1 MNVVEPIY
9 VFGHKNPD
17 TDSVTGAISYAYLKN
32 KLGVN
37 AVPKVLGSLSKETE
51 FVLNY
56 FNVPRP
62 AYLNDVKV
70 QLKDVNFHKN
80 YVLNENKPII
90 DAFNVMNVNAITG
103 LPLVDDNRMF
113 KGYVSLKEI
122 AADMIYNENL
132 LVDTD
137 FLNLVKVLDST
148 DYMMFDNHI
157 TGYAHAATFDDETF
171 INNIELD
178 HESILITGDREK
190 LIEHAI
196 ERGVK
201 LIILIKNRS
210 LSKRLRS
217 LAQKKHINII
227 SSPKSSFKIAR
238 VLCLANPIK
247 TIKRGQATVYF
258 NELDYLTYFNDET
271 SKLKHTNYPIVNNKG
286 VCLGMLRTIEA
297 HEVKRKKVILVD
309 HNMSSQSVDGL
320 YESDIV
326 EIIDH
331 HNIGDINTSMPI
343 NFRNMSVGSVNT
355 IIHELYKENGVKI
368 PSSIAGLMLSGII
381 SDTLL
386 LQSPTTTELD
396 RAVAKSLAK
405 IAKVDIKKYGIE
417 MLESGVD
424 IKGLSANEI
433 IYKDFKTY
441 KINDHPM
448 SIGQVFTTDYKLFK
462 DREGELIEELNQ
474 IARNHEYAVCA
485 LFVTNFLTNDSNILF
500 SDNSKRILEQAYN
513 KSDLKEGAILKN
525 VVSRKKQ
532 MVPCIM
538 DVVEHL

>member
-1 MNVVEPIY
+1 M
-9 VFGHKNPD
+9 
-17 TDSVTGAISYAYLKN
+17 
-32 KLGVN
+32 
-37 AVPKVLGSLSKETE
+37 
-51 FVLNY
+51 
-56 FNVPRP
+56 
-62 AYLNDVKV
+62 
-70 QLKDVNFHKN
+70 
-80 YVLNENKPII
+80 
-90 DAFNVMNVNAITG
+90 
-103 LPLVDDNRMF
+103 
-113 KGYVSLKEI
+113 
-122 AADMIYNENL
+122 
-132 LVDTD
+132 
-137 FLNLVKVLDST
+137 
-148 DYMMFDNHI
+148 
-157 TGYAHAATFDDETF
+157 
-171 INNIELD
+171 
-178 HESILITGDREK
+178 
-190 LIEHAI
+190 
-196 ERGVK
+196 
-201 LIILIKNRS
+201 IKNRS

-441 KINDHPM
+441 KINDHSM

>member
-1 MNVVEPIY
+1 MEPIY

-17 TDSVTGAISYAYLKN
+17 TDSVCGAISYAYLKN
-32 KLGVN
+32 KLGVKAEPRVIGEIN
-37 AVPKVLGSLSKETE
+37 KETE
-51 FVLNY
+51 YVLKY
-56 FNVPRP
+56 FKIEVPH
-62 AYLNDVKV
+62 YLNDVKV

-80 YVLNENKPII
+80 YLLNENKPII
-90 DAFNVMNVNAITG
+90 DAFNVMNLNAITG
-103 LPLVDDNRMF
+103 LPLVDDNKKF

-137 FLNLVKVLDST
+137 FINLVNVLDAKEYLKY
-148 DYMMFDNHI
+148 DDHI

-178 HESILITGDREK
+178 KESILIVGDREK

-196 ERGVK
+196 NKGVK
-201 LIILIKNRS
+201 MIILVKNRP
-210 LSKRLRS
+210 LSSRLKH
-217 LAQKKHINII
+217 LAVKNKISVII
-227 SSPKSSFKIAR
+227 SPKSSFKVAR

-247 TIKRGQATVYF
+247 TIKRGQETIYF
-258 NELDYLTYFNDET
+258 NEQDYLTYFNDET
-271 SKLKHTNYPIVNNKG
+271 SRLKHTNYPIVNNKG
-286 VCLGMLRTIEA
+286 ICLGMLRTIDA

-309 HNMSSQSVDGL
+309 HNMTSQSIDGL
-320 YESDIV
+320 YESEIL

-331 HNIGDINTSMPI
+331 HNIGDINTSAPI

-355 IIHELYKENGVKI
+355 IIYLMYKENGIRI
-368 PSSIAGLMLSGII
+368 PQNIAGLMLSGII

-396 RAVAKSLAK
+396 KVVASTLAHT
-405 IAKVDIKKYGIE
+405 ARLNIKKYGLD
-417 MLESGVD
+417 MLSSGVD
-424 IKGLSANEI
+424 IKGLTANEI
-433 IYKDFKTY
+433 VYRDFKTY
-441 KINDHPM
+441 KINDHSM
-448 SIGQVFTTDYKLFK
+448 AIGQVFTTDYKMYK
-462 DREGELIEELNQ
+462 ERENELVEELNRL
-474 IARNHEYAVCA
+474 AANNSFSVCA
-485 LFVTNFLTNDSNILF
+485 LFVTNFLTNDSNILY
-500 SDNSKRILEQAYN
+500 SENSKRILEQAYN
-513 KSDLKEGAILKN
+513 INELHEGDIIKN

>member
-1 MNVVEPIY
+1 MEPIY

-17 TDSVTGAISYAYLKN
+17 TDSVCGAISYAYLKN
-32 KLGVN
+32 KLGVKAEPRVIGEIN
-37 AVPKVLGSLSKETE
+37 KETE
-51 FVLNY
+51 YVLKY
-56 FNVPRP
+56 FKIEVPH
-62 AYLNDVKV
+62 YLNDVKV

-80 YVLNENKPII
+80 YLLNENKPII
-90 DAFNVMNVNAITG
+90 DAFNVMNLNAITG
-103 LPLVDDNRMF
+103 LPLVDDNKKF

-137 FLNLVKVLDST
+137 FINLVNVLDAKEYLKY
-148 DYMMFDNHI
+148 DDHI

-178 HESILITGDREK
+178 KESILIVGDREK

-196 ERGVK
+196 NKGVK
-201 LIILIKNRS
+201 MIILVKNRP
-210 LSKRLRS
+210 LSSRLKH
-217 LAQKKHINII
+217 LAVKNKINVII
-227 SSPKSSFKIAR
+227 SPKSSFKVAR

-247 TIKRGQATVYF
+247 TIKRGQETIYF
-258 NELDYLTYFNDET
+258 NEQDYLTYFNDET

-286 VCLGMLRTIEA
+286 VCLGMLRTIDA

-309 HNMSSQSVDGL
+309 HNMTSQSIDGL
-320 YESDIV
+320 YESEIL

-331 HNIGDINTSMPI
+331 HNIGDINTSAPI

-355 IIHELYKENGVKI
+355 IIYLMYKENGIRI
-368 PSSIAGLMLSGII
+368 PQNIAGLMLSGII

-396 RAVAKSLAK
+396 KVVASTLAHT
-405 IAKVDIKKYGIE
+405 AKLSMKKYGLD
-417 MLESGVD
+417 MLSSGVD
-424 IKGLSANEI
+424 IKGFTANEI
-433 IYKDFKTY
+433 VYRDFKTY
-441 KINDHPM
+441 KINDHSM
-448 SIGQVFTTDYKLFK
+448 AIGQVFTTDYKMYK
-462 DREGELIEELNQ
+462 ERENELVEELNRL
-474 IARNHEYAVCA
+474 AANNSFSVCA
-485 LFVTNFLTNDSNILF
+485 LFVTNFLTNDSNILY
-500 SDNSKRILEQAYN
+500 SENSKRILEQAYN
-513 KSDLKEGAILKN
+513 INELHEGDVIKN

>member
-1 MNVVEPIY
+1 MEPIY

-17 TDSVTGAISYAYLKN
+17 TDSVCGAISYAYLKN
-32 KLGVN
+32 KLGVKAEPRVIGEIN
-37 AVPKVLGSLSKETE
+37 KETE
-51 FVLNY
+51 YVLKY
-56 FNVPRP
+56 FKIEVPH
-62 AYLNDVKV
+62 YLNDVKV

-80 YVLNENKPII
+80 YLLNENKPII
-90 DAFNVMNVNAITG
+90 DAFNVMNLNAITG
-103 LPLVDDNRMF
+103 LPLVDDNKKF

-137 FLNLVKVLDST
+137 FINLVNVLDAKEYLKY
-148 DYMMFDNHI
+148 DDHI

-178 HESILITGDREK
+178 KESILIVGDREK

-196 ERGVK
+196 NKGVK
-201 LIILIKNRS
+201 MIILVKNRP
-210 LSKRLRS
+210 LSSRLKH
-217 LAQKKHINII
+217 LAVKNKINVII
-227 SSPKSSFKIAR
+227 SPKSSFKVAR

-247 TIKRGQATVYF
+247 TIKRGQETIYF
-258 NELDYLTYFNDET
+258 NEQDYLTYFNDET
-271 SKLKHTNYPIVNNKG
+271 SRLKHTNYPIVNNKG
-286 VCLGMLRTIEA
+286 VCLGMLRTIDA

-309 HNMSSQSVDGL
+309 HNMTSQSIDGL
-320 YESDIV
+320 YESEIL

-331 HNIGDINTSMPI
+331 HNIGDINTSAPI

-355 IIHELYKENGVKI
+355 IIYLMYKENGIRI
-368 PSSIAGLMLSGII
+368 PQNIAGLMLSGII

-396 RAVAKSLAK
+396 KVVASTLAHT
-405 IAKVDIKKYGIE
+405 AKLNMKKYGLD
-417 MLESGVD
+417 MLSSGVD
-424 IKGLSANEI
+424 IKGFTANEI
-433 IYKDFKTY
+433 VYRDFKTY
-441 KINDHPM
+441 KINDHSM
-448 SIGQVFTTDYKLFK
+448 AIGQVFTTDYKMYK
-462 DREGELIEELNQ
+462 ERENELVEELNRL
-474 IARNHEYAVCA
+474 AANNSFSVCA
-485 LFVTNFLTNDSNILF
+485 LFVTNFLTNDSNILY
-500 SDNSKRILEQAYN
+500 SENSKRILEQAYN
-513 KSDLKEGAILKN
+513 INELHEGDVIKN

>member
-1 MNVVEPIY
+1 MEPIY

-17 TDSVTGAISYAYLKN
+17 TDSVCGAISYAYLKN
-32 KLGVN
+32 KLGVKAEPRVIGEIN
-37 AVPKVLGSLSKETE
+37 KETE
-51 FVLNY
+51 YVLKY
-56 FNVPRP
+56 FKIEVPH
-62 AYLNDVKV
+62 YLNDVKV

-80 YVLNENKPII
+80 YLLNENKPII
-90 DAFNVMNVNAITG
+90 DAFNVMNLNAITG
-103 LPLVDDNRMF
+103 LPLVDDNKKF

-137 FLNLVKVLDST
+137 FINLVNVLDAKKYLKY
-148 DYMMFDNHI
+148 DDHI

-178 HESILITGDREK
+178 KESILIVGDREK

-196 ERGVK
+196 NKGVK
-201 LIILIKNRS
+201 MIILVKNRP
-210 LSKRLRS
+210 LSSRLKH
-217 LAQKKHINII
+217 LAVKNKINVII
-227 SSPKSSFKIAR
+227 SPKSSFKVAR

-247 TIKRGQATVYF
+247 TIKRGQETIYF
-258 NELDYLTYFNDET
+258 NEQDYLTYFNDET

-286 VCLGMLRTIEA
+286 VCLGMLRTIDA

-309 HNMSSQSVDGL
+309 HNMTSQSIDGL
-320 YESDIV
+320 YESEIL

-331 HNIGDINTSMPI
+331 HNIGDINTSAPI

-355 IIHELYKENGVKI
+355 IIYLMYKENGIRI
-368 PSSIAGLMLSGII
+368 PQNIAGLMLSGII

-396 RAVAKSLAK
+396 KVVASTLAHT
-405 IAKVDIKKYGIE
+405 AKLNMKKYGLD
-417 MLESGVD
+417 MLSSGVD
-424 IKGLSANEI
+424 IKGFTANEI
-433 IYKDFKTY
+433 VYRDFKTY
-441 KINDHPM
+441 KINDHSM
-448 SIGQVFTTDYKLFK
+448 AIGQVFTTDYKMYK
-462 DREGELIEELNQ
+462 ERENELVEELNRL
-474 IARNHEYAVCA
+474 AANNSFSVCA
-485 LFVTNFLTNDSNILF
+485 LFVTNFLTNDSNILY
-500 SDNSKRILEQAYN
+500 SENSKRILEQAYN
-513 KSDLKEGAILKN
+513 INELHEGDVIKN

>member
-1 MNVVEPIY
+1 MEPIY

-17 TDSVTGAISYAYLKN
+17 TDSVCGAISYAYLKN
-32 KLGVN
+32 KLGVKAEPRVIGEIN
-37 AVPKVLGSLSKETE
+37 KETE
-51 FVLNY
+51 YVLKY
-56 FNVPRP
+56 FKTEVPH
-62 AYLNDVKV
+62 YLNDVKV

-80 YVLNENKPII
+80 YLLNENKPII
-90 DAFNVMNVNAITG
+90 DAFNVMNLNAITG
-103 LPLVDDNRMF
+103 LPLVDDNKKF

-137 FLNLVKVLDST
+137 FINLVNVLEAKEYLKYDE
-148 DYMMFDNHI
+148 HI

-178 HESILITGDREK
+178 KESILIVGDREK

-196 ERGVK
+196 NKGVK
-201 LIILIKNRS
+201 MIILVKNRP
-210 LSKRLRS
+210 LSSRLKH
-217 LAQKKHINII
+217 LAVKNKINVII
-227 SSPKSSFKIAR
+227 SPKSSFKVAR

-247 TIKRGQATVYF
+247 TIKRGQETIYF
-258 NELDYLTYFNDET
+258 NEQDYLTYFNDET

-286 VCLGMLRTIEA
+286 VCLGMLRTIDA

-309 HNMSSQSVDGL
+309 HNMTSQSIDGL
-320 YESDIV
+320 YESEIL

-331 HNIGDINTSMPI
+331 HNIGDINTSAPI

-355 IIHELYKENGVKI
+355 IIYLMYKENGIRI
-368 PSSIAGLMLSGII
+368 PQNIAGLMLSGII

-396 RAVAKSLAK
+396 KVVASTLAHT
-405 IAKVDIKKYGIE
+405 AKLSMKKYGLD
-417 MLESGVD
+417 MLSSGVD
-424 IKGLSANEI
+424 IKGFTANEI
-433 IYKDFKTY
+433 VYRDFKTY
-441 KINDHPM
+441 KINDHSM
-448 SIGQVFTTDYKLFK
+448 AIGQVFTTDYKMYK
-462 DREGELIEELNQ
+462 ERENELVEELNRL
-474 IARNHEYAVCA
+474 AANNSFSVCA
-485 LFVTNFLTNDSNILF
+485 LFVTNFLTNDSNILY
-500 SDNSKRILEQAYN
+500 SENSKRILEQAYN
-513 KSDLKEGAILKN
+513 INELHEGDVIKN

>member
-1 MNVVEPIY
+1 MEPIY

-17 TDSVTGAISYAYLKN
+17 TDSVCGAISYAYLKN
-32 KLGVN
+32 KLGVKAEPRVIGEIN
-37 AVPKVLGSLSKETE
+37 KETE
-51 FVLNY
+51 YVLKY
-56 FNVPRP
+56 FKIEVPH
-62 AYLNDVKV
+62 YLNDVKV

-80 YVLNENKPII
+80 YLLNENKPII
-90 DAFNVMNVNAITG
+90 DAFNVMNLNAITG
-103 LPLVDDNRMF
+103 LPLVDDNKKF

-137 FLNLVKVLDST
+137 FINLVNVLDAKEYLKY
-148 DYMMFDNHI
+148 DDHI

-178 HESILITGDREK
+178 KESILIVGDREK

-196 ERGVK
+196 NKGVK
-201 LIILIKNRS
+201 MIILVKNRP
-210 LSKRLRS
+210 LSSRLKH
-217 LAQKKHINII
+217 LAVKNKINVII
-227 SSPKSSFKIAR
+227 SPKSSFKVAR

-247 TIKRGQATVYF
+247 TIKRGQETIYF
-258 NELDYLTYFNDET
+258 NEQDYLTYFNDET
-271 SKLKHTNYPIVNNKG
+271 SRLKHTNYPIVNNKG
-286 VCLGMLRTIEA
+286 VCLGMLRTIDA

-309 HNMSSQSVDGL
+309 HNMTSQSIDGL
-320 YESDIV
+320 YESEIL

-331 HNIGDINTSMPI
+331 HNIGDINTSAPI

-355 IIHELYKENGVKI
+355 IIYLMYKENGIRI
-368 PSSIAGLMLSGII
+368 PQNIAGLMLSGII

-396 RAVAKSLAK
+396 KVVASTLAHT
-405 IAKVDIKKYGIE
+405 AKLNIKKYGLD
-417 MLESGVD
+417 MLSSGVD
-424 IKGLSANEI
+424 IKGLTANEI
-433 IYKDFKTY
+433 VYRDFKTY
-441 KINDHPM
+441 KINDHSM
-448 SIGQVFTTDYKLFK
+448 AIGQVFTTDYKMYK
-462 DREGELIEELNQ
+462 ERENELVEELNKL
-474 IARNHEYAVCA
+474 AANNSFSVCA
-485 LFVTNFLTNDSNILF
+485 LFVTNFLTNDSNILY
-500 SDNSKRILEQAYN
+500 SENSKRILEQAYN
-513 KSDLKEGAILKN
+513 INELHEGDVIKN

>member
-1 MNVVEPIY
+1 MEPIY

-17 TDSVTGAISYAYLKN
+17 TDSVCGAISYAYLKN
-32 KLGVN
+32 KLGVKAEPRVIGEIN
-37 AVPKVLGSLSKETE
+37 KETE
-51 FVLNY
+51 YVLKY
-56 FNVPRP
+56 FKIEVPH
-62 AYLNDVKV
+62 YLNDVKV

-80 YVLNENKPII
+80 YLLNENKPII
-90 DAFNVMNVNAITG
+90 DAFNVMNLNAITG
-103 LPLVDDNRMF
+103 LPLVDDNKKF

-137 FLNLVKVLDST
+137 FINLVNVLEAKEYLKYDE
-148 DYMMFDNHI
+148 HI

-178 HESILITGDREK
+178 KESILIVGDREK

-196 ERGVK
+196 NKGVK
-201 LIILIKNRS
+201 MIILVKNRP
-210 LSKRLRS
+210 LSSRLKH
-217 LAQKKHINII
+217 LAVKNKINVII
-227 SSPKSSFKIAR
+227 SPKSSFKVAR

-247 TIKRGQATVYF
+247 TIKRGQETIYF
-258 NELDYLTYFNDET
+258 NEQDYLTYFNDET
-271 SKLKHTNYPIVNNKG
+271 STLKHTNYPIVNNKG
-286 VCLGMLRTIEA
+286 VCLGMLRTIDA

-309 HNMSSQSVDGL
+309 HNMTSQSIDGL
-320 YESDIV
+320 YESEIL

-331 HNIGDINTSMPI
+331 HNIGDINTSAPI

-355 IIHELYKENGVKI
+355 IIYLMYKENGIRI
-368 PSSIAGLMLSGII
+368 PQNIAGLMLSGII

-396 RAVAKSLAK
+396 KVVASTLAHT
-405 IAKVDIKKYGIE
+405 AKLNMKKYGLD
-417 MLESGVD
+417 MLSSGVD
-424 IKGLSANEI
+424 IKGLTANEI
-433 IYKDFKTY
+433 VYRDFKTY
-441 KINDHPM
+441 KINDHSM
-448 SIGQVFTTDYKLFK
+448 AIGQVFTTDYKMYK
-462 DREGELIEELNQ
+462 ERENELVEELNRL
-474 IARNHEYAVCA
+474 ASNNSFSVCA
-485 LFVTNFLTNDSNILF
+485 LFVTNFLTNDSNILY
-500 SDNSKRILEQAYN
+500 SENSKRILEQAYN
-513 KSDLKEGAILKN
+513 INELHEGDIIKN

>member
-1 MNVVEPIY
+1 MEPIY

-17 TDSVTGAISYAYLKN
+17 TDSVCGAISYAYLKN
-32 KLGVN
+32 KLGVKAEPRVIGEIN
-37 AVPKVLGSLSKETE
+37 KETE
-51 FVLNY
+51 YVLKY
-56 FNVPRP
+56 FKIEVPH
-62 AYLNDVKV
+62 YLNDVKV

-80 YVLNENKPII
+80 YLLNENKPII
-90 DAFNVMNVNAITG
+90 DAFNVMNLNAITG
-103 LPLVDDNRMF
+103 LPLVDDNKKF

-137 FLNLVKVLDST
+137 FINLVNVLDAKEYLKY
-148 DYMMFDNHI
+148 DDHI

-178 HESILITGDREK
+178 KESILIVGDREK

-196 ERGVK
+196 NKGVK
-201 LIILIKNRS
+201 MIILVKNRP
-210 LSKRLRS
+210 LSSRLKH
-217 LAQKKHINII
+217 LAVKNKINVII
-227 SSPKSSFKIAR
+227 SPKSSFKVAR

-247 TIKRGQATVYF
+247 TIKRGQETIYF
-258 NELDYLTYFNDET
+258 NEQDYLTYFNDET
-271 SKLKHTNYPIVNNKG
+271 SKLKHTNYRTVNNKG
-286 VCLGMLRTIEA
+286 VCLGMLRTIDA

-309 HNMSSQSVDGL
+309 HNMTSQSIDGL
-320 YESDIV
+320 YESGIL

-331 HNIGDINTSMPI
+331 HNIGDINTSAPI

-355 IIHELYKENGVKI
+355 IIYLMYKENGIRI
-368 PSSIAGLMLSGII
+368 PQNIAGLMLSGII

-396 RAVAKSLAK
+396 KVVASTLAHT
-405 IAKVDIKKYGIE
+405 AKLNMKKYGLD
-417 MLESGVD
+417 MLSSGVD
-424 IKGLSANEI
+424 IKGFTANEI
-433 IYKDFKTY
+433 VYRDFKTY
-441 KINDHPM
+441 KINDHSM
-448 SIGQVFTTDYKLFK
+448 AIGQVFTTDYKMYK
-462 DREGELIEELNQ
+462 ERENELVEELNRL
-474 IARNHEYAVCA
+474 AANNSFSVCA
-485 LFVTNFLTNDSNILF
+485 LFVTNFLTNDSNILY
-500 SDNSKRILEQAYN
+500 SENSKRILEQAYN
-513 KSDLKEGAILKN
+513 INQLHEGDVIKN

>member
-1 MNVVEPIY
+1 MEPIY

-17 TDSVTGAISYAYLKN
+17 TDSVCGAISYAYLKN
-32 KLGVN
+32 KLGVKAEPRVIGEIN
-37 AVPKVLGSLSKETE
+37 KETE
-51 FVLNY
+51 YVLKY
-56 FNVPRP
+56 FKIEVPH
-62 AYLNDVKV
+62 YLNDVKV

-80 YVLNENKPII
+80 YLLNENKPII
-90 DAFNVMNVNAITG
+90 DAFNVMNLNAITG
-103 LPLVDDNRMF
+103 IPLVDDNKKF

-137 FLNLVKVLDST
+137 FINLVNVLDAKEYLKY
-148 DYMMFDNHI
+148 DDHI

-178 HESILITGDREK
+178 KESILIVGDREK

-196 ERGVK
+196 NKGVK
-201 LIILIKNRS
+201 MIILVKNRP
-210 LSKRLRS
+210 LSSRLKH
-217 LAQKKHINII
+217 LAVKNKINVII
-227 SSPKSSFKIAR
+227 SPKSSFKVAR

-247 TIKRGQATVYF
+247 TIKRGQETIYF
-258 NELDYLTYFNDET
+258 NEQDYLTYFNDET
-271 SKLKHTNYPIVNNKG
+271 SRLKHTNYPIVNNKG
-286 VCLGMLRTIEA
+286 VCLGMLRTIDA

-309 HNMSSQSVDGL
+309 HNMTSQSIDGL
-320 YESDIV
+320 YESEIL

-331 HNIGDINTSMPI
+331 HNIGDINTSAPI

-355 IIHELYKENGVKI
+355 IIYLMYKENGIRI
-368 PSSIAGLMLSGII
+368 PQNIAGLMLSGII

-396 RAVAKSLAK
+396 KVVASTLAHT
-405 IAKVDIKKYGIE
+405 AKLNIKKYGLD
-417 MLESGVD
+417 MLSSGVD
-424 IKGLSANEI
+424 IKGLTANEI
-433 IYKDFKTY
+433 VYRDFKTY
-441 KINDHPM
+441 KINDHSM
-448 SIGQVFTTDYKLFK
+448 AIGQVFTTDYKMYK
-462 DREGELIEELNQ
+462 ERENELVEELNRL
-474 IARNHEYAVCA
+474 AANNSFSVCA
-485 LFVTNFLTNDSNILF
+485 LFVTNFLTNDSNILY
-500 SDNSKRILEQAYN
+500 SENSKRILEQAYN
-513 KSDLKEGAILKN
+513 INELHEGDVIKN

>member
-1 MNVVEPIY
+1 MEPIY

-17 TDSVTGAISYAYLKN
+17 TDSVCGAISYAYLKN
-32 KLGVN
+32 KLGVKAEPRVIGEIN
-37 AVPKVLGSLSKETE
+37 KETE
-51 FVLNY
+51 YVLKY
-56 FNVPRP
+56 FKIEVPH
-62 AYLNDVKV
+62 YLNDVKV

-80 YVLNENKPII
+80 YLLNENKPII
-90 DAFNVMNVNAITG
+90 DAFNVMNLNAITG
-103 LPLVDDNRMF
+103 LPLVDDNKKF

-137 FLNLVKVLDST
+137 FINLVNVLDGKEYLKY
-148 DYMMFDNHI
+148 DDHI

-178 HESILITGDREK
+178 KESILIVGDREK

-196 ERGVK
+196 NKGVK
-201 LIILIKNRS
+201 MIILVKNRP
-210 LSKRLRS
+210 LSSRLKH
-217 LAQKKHINII
+217 LAVKNKINVII
-227 SSPKSSFKIAR
+227 SPKSSFKVAR

-247 TIKRGQATVYF
+247 TIKRGQETIYF
-258 NELDYLTYFNDET
+258 NEQDYLTYFNDET

-286 VCLGMLRTIEA
+286 VCLGMLRTIDA

-309 HNMSSQSVDGL
+309 HNMTSQSIDGL
-320 YESDIV
+320 YEAEIL

-331 HNIGDINTSMPI
+331 HNIGDINTSAPI

-355 IIHELYKENGVKI
+355 IIYLMYKENGIRI
-368 PSSIAGLMLSGII
+368 PQNIAGLMLSGII

-396 RAVAKSLAK
+396 KVVASTLAHT
-405 IAKVDIKKYGIE
+405 AKLNMKKYGLD
-417 MLESGVD
+417 MLSSGVD
-424 IKGLSANEI
+424 IKGFTANEI
-433 IYKDFKTY
+433 VYRDFKTY
-441 KINDHPM
+441 KINDHSM
-448 SIGQVFTTDYKLFK
+448 AIGQVFTTDYKMYK
-462 DREGELIEELNQ
+462 ERENDLVEELNRL
-474 IARNHEYAVCA
+474 AANNSFSVCA
-485 LFVTNFLTNDSNILF
+485 LFVTNFLTNDSNILY
-500 SDNSKRILEQAYN
+500 SENSKRILEQAYN
-513 KSDLKEGAILKN
+513 INELHEGDVIKN

>member
-1 MNVVEPIY
+1 MEPIY

-17 TDSVTGAISYAYLKN
+17 TDSVCGAISYAYLKN
-32 KLGVN
+32 KLGVKAEPRVIGEIN
-37 AVPKVLGSLSKETE
+37 KETE
-51 FVLNY
+51 YVLKY
-56 FNVPRP
+56 FKIEVPH
-62 AYLNDVKV
+62 YLNDVKV

-80 YVLNENKPII
+80 YLLNENKPII
-90 DAFNVMNVNAITG
+90 DAFNVMNLNAITG
-103 LPLVDDNRMF
+103 LPLVDDNKKF

-137 FLNLVKVLDST
+137 FINLVNVLDAKEYLKY
-148 DYMMFDNHI
+148 DDHI

-178 HESILITGDREK
+178 KESILIVGDREK

-196 ERGVK
+196 NKGVK
-201 LIILIKNRS
+201 MIILVKNRP
-210 LSKRLRS
+210 LSSRLKH
-217 LAQKKHINII
+217 LAVKNKINVII
-227 SSPKSSFKIAR
+227 SPKSSFKVAR

-247 TIKRGQATVYF
+247 TIKRGQETIYF
-258 NELDYLTYFNDET
+258 NEQDYLTYFNDET

-286 VCLGMLRTIEA
+286 VCLGMLRTIDA

-309 HNMSSQSVDGL
+309 HNMTSQSIDGL
-320 YESDIV
+320 YESEIL

-331 HNIGDINTSMPI
+331 HNIGDINTSAPI

-355 IIHELYKENGVKI
+355 IIYLMYKENGIRI
-368 PSSIAGLMLSGII
+368 PQNIAGLMLSGII

-396 RAVAKSLAK
+396 KVVASTLAHT
-405 IAKVDIKKYGIE
+405 AKLNMKKYGLD
-417 MLESGVD
+417 MLSSGVD
-424 IKGLSANEI
+424 IKGFTANEI
-433 IYKDFKTY
+433 VYRDFKTY
-441 KINDHPM
+441 KINDHSM
-448 SIGQVFTTDYKLFK
+448 AIGQVFTTDYKMYQE
-462 DREGELIEELNQ
+462 RENELVEELNRL
-474 IARNHEYAVCA
+474 AANNSFSVCA
-485 LFVTNFLTNDSNILF
+485 LFVTNFLTNDSNILY
-500 SDNSKRILEQAYN
+500 SENSKRILEQAYN
-513 KSDLKEGAILKN
+513 INQLHEGDVIKN

>member
-1 MNVVEPIY
+1 MEPIY

-17 TDSVTGAISYAYLKN
+17 TDSVCGAISYAYLKN
-32 KLGVN
+32 KLGVKAEPRVIGEIN
-37 AVPKVLGSLSKETE
+37 KETE
-51 FVLNY
+51 YVLKY
-56 FNVPRP
+56 FKTEVPH
-62 AYLNDVKV
+62 YLNDVKV

-80 YVLNENKPII
+80 YLLNENKPII
-90 DAFNVMNVNAITG
+90 DAFNVMNLNAITG
-103 LPLVDDNRMF
+103 LPLVDDNKKF

-137 FLNLVKVLDST
+137 FINLVNVLEAKEYLKYDE
-148 DYMMFDNHI
+148 HI

-178 HESILITGDREK
+178 KESILIVGDREK

-196 ERGVK
+196 NKGVK
-201 LIILIKNRS
+201 MIILVKNRP
-210 LSKRLRS
+210 LSSRLKH
-217 LAQKKHINII
+217 LAVKNKINVII
-227 SSPKSSFKIAR
+227 SPKSSFKVAR

-247 TIKRGQATVYF
+247 TIKRGQETIYF
-258 NELDYLTYFNDET
+258 NEQDYLTYFNDET

-286 VCLGMLRTIEA
+286 VCLGMLRTIDA

-309 HNMSSQSVDGL
+309 HNMTSQSIDGL
-320 YESDIV
+320 YESEIL

-331 HNIGDINTSMPI
+331 HNIGDINTSAPI

-355 IIHELYKENGVKI
+355 IIYLMYKENGIRI
-368 PSSIAGLMLSGII
+368 PQNIAGLMLSGII

-396 RAVAKSLAK
+396 KVVASTLAHT
-405 IAKVDIKKYGIE
+405 AKVNMKKYGLD
-417 MLESGVD
+417 MLSSGVD
-424 IKGLSANEI
+424 IKGLTANEI
-433 IYKDFKTY
+433 VYRDFKTY
-441 KINDHPM
+441 KINDHSM
-448 SIGQVFTTDYKLFK
+448 AIGQVFTTDYKMYK
-462 DREGELIEELNQ
+462 ERENELVEELNRL
-474 IARNHEYAVCA
+474 AANNSFSVCA
-485 LFVTNFLTNDSNILF
+485 LFVTNFLTNDSNILY
-500 SDNSKRILEQAYN
+500 SENSKRILEQAYN
-513 KSDLKEGAILKN
+513 INELHEGDVIKN

>member
-1 MNVVEPIY
+1 MEPIY

-17 TDSVTGAISYAYLKN
+17 TDSVCGAISYAYLKN
-32 KLGVN
+32 KLGVKAEPRVIGEIN
-37 AVPKVLGSLSKETE
+37 KETE
-51 FVLNY
+51 YVLKY
-56 FNVPRP
+56 FKIEVPH
-62 AYLNDVKV
+62 YLNDVKV

-80 YVLNENKPII
+80 YLLNENKPII
-90 DAFNVMNVNAITG
+90 DAFNVMNLNAITG
-103 LPLVDDNRMF
+103 LPLVDDNKKF

-137 FLNLVKVLDST
+137 FINLVNVLDAKEYLKY
-148 DYMMFDNHI
+148 DDHI

-178 HESILITGDREK
+178 KESILIVGDREK

-196 ERGVK
+196 NKGVK
-201 LIILIKNRS
+201 MIILVKNRP
-210 LSKRLRS
+210 LSSRLKH
-217 LAQKKHINII
+217 LAVKNKINVII
-227 SSPKSSFKIAR
+227 SPKSSFKVAR

-247 TIKRGQATVYF
+247 TIKRGQETIYF
-258 NELDYLTYFNDET
+258 NEQDYLTYFNDET

-286 VCLGMLRTIEA
+286 VCLGMLRTIDA

-309 HNMSSQSVDGL
+309 HNMTSQSIDGL
-320 YESDIV
+320 YEAEIL

-331 HNIGDINTSMPI
+331 HNIGDINTSAPI

-355 IIHELYKENGVKI
+355 IIYLMYKENGIRI
-368 PSSIAGLMLSGII
+368 PQNIAGLMLSGII

-396 RAVAKSLAK
+396 KVVASNLAHT
-405 IAKVDIKKYGIE
+405 AKLNMKKYGLD
-417 MLESGVD
+417 MLSSGVD
-424 IKGLSANEI
+424 IKGFTANEI
-433 IYKDFKTY
+433 VYRDFKTY
-441 KINDHPM
+441 KINDHSM
-448 SIGQVFTTDYKLFK
+448 AIGQVFTTDYKMYK
-462 DREGELIEELNQ
+462 ERENELVEELNRL
-474 IARNHEYAVCA
+474 AANNSFSVCA
-485 LFVTNFLTNDSNILF
+485 LFVTNFLTNDSNILY
-500 SDNSKRILEQAYN
+500 SENSKRILEQAYN
-513 KSDLKEGAILKN
+513 INELHEGDVIKN